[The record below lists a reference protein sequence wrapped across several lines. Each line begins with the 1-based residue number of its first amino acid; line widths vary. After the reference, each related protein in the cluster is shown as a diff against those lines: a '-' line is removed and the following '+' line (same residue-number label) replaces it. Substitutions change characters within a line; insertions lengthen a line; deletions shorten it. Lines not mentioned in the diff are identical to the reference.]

1 MRRSNRLLVLAC
13 PILLAGGC
21 RDSVEPTAPDA
32 GRALADVSANA
43 LNDPVLFYSTYLG
56 GGSPDFGRGI
66 AVDAA
71 GNAYVTGHTSS
82 LNFPTTAG
90 AFQTGGQGGQDAFV
104 TKLNPTGSGLVYSTY
119 LGGSDEDFAVG
130 IAMDAVGSAYVT
142 GGTKSTD
149 FPTTAGAFQT
159 TNAGGSPTSCCGSGH
174 DAFVTKLDPAGGLGY
189 STYLGGNAVDDGL
202 AIAIDAA
209 GNAYVAGHTVTLS
222 LPNTF
227 PTTPGAFQTTTGG
240 FGCSG
245 FENAFVTK
253 LNSTGTALVYSTLLG
268 SEDAGL
274 GIAVDALASA
284 YVTGFT
290 ISPSFPVTPGA
301 FKTSTNNTGAC
312 GGPQDA
318 FVTKLNPFGTGLVY
332 STYLGGSGVDQGA
345 GIALDAL
352 GDAYVTGGTGSGDF
366 PTLVAFQPAFGGTRD
381 AFVTKLNPFGT
392 GLLYST
398 YLGGSGDDFGQ
409 GVAVDALGSAHVS
422 GGTSST
428 NFPITTGVP
437 QTTLGG
443 SYDAFVTKLNP
454 TGAGLVYS
462 TYLGGSGDDFGQ
474 GIALD
479 ALPNPNAYVA
489 GFTSSTNFPT
499 TPGSF
504 QTTFGGGSNDAFV
517 TKIANIVLPPPPTV
531 GKVTGGG
538 SINVNVTGGIG
549 TFGFI
554 VQAQTTTGP
563 VSGDLQYVNHA
574 SGANV
579 HSLTFTTLVIAG
591 NTATFSGTCTKN
603 GALCTF
609 AVDVTDNGEPGKTD
623 QFTISISGGTPEGG
637 TLQSGNILI
646 HKTQ

>member
-1 MRRSNRLLVLAC
+1 MTRAGRSSSPAPCPSMASPRRRRPRRSPAPSTPHNPPSPRRGDSMRRSNRLLVLAC

-32 GRALADVSANA
+32 GRAFADVSANA
-43 LNDPVLFYSTYLG
+43 LNAPVLFYSTSLG

-104 TKLNPTGSGLVYSTY
+104 TKLNPTGSGLVYTTC

-142 GGTKSTD
+142 GGTRSTD

-159 TNAGGSPTSCCGSGH
+159 TNAGGGPASCCGSGH
-174 DAFVTKLDPAGGLGY
+174 DAFVTKLDPAGALGY
-189 STYLGGNAVDDGL
+189 STYLGGNAVDDGF

-227 PTTPGAFQTTTGG
+227 PTTPRAFQTTTGG

-253 LNSTGTALVYSTLLG
+253 LNLTGTALVYSTLLG

-318 FVTKLNPFGTGLVY
+318 FVTKLNPFGTG
-332 STYLGGSGVDQGA
+332 
-345 GIALDAL
+345 
-352 GDAYVTGGTGSGDF
+352 
-366 PTLVAFQPAFGGTRD
+366 R
-381 AFVTKLNPFGT
+381 
-392 GLLYST
+392 
-398 YLGGSGDDFGQ
+398 
-409 GVAVDALGSAHVS
+409 
-422 GGTSST
+422 
-428 NFPITTGVP
+428 
-437 QTTLGG
+437 
-443 SYDAFVTKLNP
+443 
-454 TGAGLVYS
+454 VYS

-646 HKTQ
+646 HETQ